1 MVAKFDT
8 VALVALCPL
17 VENQKS
23 SQNYECELGSFHPH
37 SPGLMAIR
45 LLDLMIWSR

>member
-23 SQNYECELGSFHPH
+23 SQNYECELGSFHPQEQT
-37 SPGLMAIR
+37 
-45 LLDLMIWSR
+45 LLTPKLFKYSGIQ